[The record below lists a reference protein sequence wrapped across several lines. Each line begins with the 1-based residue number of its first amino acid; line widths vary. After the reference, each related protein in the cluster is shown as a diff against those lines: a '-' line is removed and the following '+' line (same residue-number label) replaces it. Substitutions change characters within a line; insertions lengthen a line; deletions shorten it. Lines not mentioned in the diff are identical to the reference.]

1 MCGIAGIIENS
12 NDPSI
17 ANKARLESDLAK
29 MNAIQKHRGPDGE
42 GVFIDATNKHLFG
55 FGHRRLA
62 ILDLSSAGH
71 QPMVIKSQKGSRLV
85 LTYNG
90 EIYNYLELRDELK
103 SKGCHFKTG
112 TDSEVLLRAYEEWG
126 EACLEKFNGMF
137 AFAIYDES
145 KRTIFAA
152 RDRFGVKPFYYRNKS
167 ERFEFASEIKAI
179 LSVGRSLGPDDQT
192 IVDYLLTGH
201 LGISERTFFRDIKEL
216 RPGHLLKLEITS
228 ARFEIKKWYDL
239 SKRVEERSA
248 LLRENPI
255 DKKHAALE
263 VQRLLTGAVRVRLRS
278 DVPVGTCLSGGI
290 DSSSIACIAADLQAS
305 ALKVKGQKGKPFI
318 GITASSLDPQNDET
332 AYAKLVADS
341 RGLDWHCVKPQS
353 FLEKLEEVIR
363 LQDEPFGGLS
373 VFMQEAVMAKAKA
386 LGVPVLLDGQG
397 GDEVFLG
404 YSKYLQGVR
413 RPSFRESYPRFMA
426 KHLAS
431 SLGFLERRELETE
444 LSRTLP
450 QEVKRSREHLLKYRR
465 ALSDPQQAQ
474 IMDITETN
482 LPQLLR
488 YEDRNSMY
496 HSIETR
502 LPFLDYRLVEF
513 GVALPSNFKIGMNG
527 IQKTVLR
534 GAMRRVVPDGIL
546 DRRDKIGFAPPNRD
560 WTKEFVHLWR
570 DSVSDSMIVSK
581 LIGREVANLN
591 GLAAEVLSV
600 DTIWRLINLAIFA
613 RQADGGSYQG
623 SSSW

>member
-1 MCGIAGIIENS
+1 MCGIAGIIEKRS
-12 NDPSI
+12 HQSGDSRS
-17 ANKARLESDLAK
+17 RLEADLAK
-29 MNAIQKHRGPDGE
+29 MNNAQKHRGPDGE
-42 GVFIDATNKHLFG
+42 GVFTELASGSLFG

-62 ILDLSSAGH
+62 ILDLSPAGH
-71 QPMVIKSQKGSRLV
+71 QPMIVTSRQGARLI

-90 EIYNYLELRDELK
+90 EIYNYVELK
-103 SKGCHFKTG
+103 TELKEKGYRFQSE

-145 KRTIFAA
+145 KRSIFAA
-152 RDRFGVKPFYYRNKS
+152 RDRFGVKPFYYRNKP

-179 LSVGRSLGPDDQT
+179 LSVGRSIGPDNQT
-192 IVDYLLTGH
+192 VVDYLLTGH
-201 LGISERTFFRDIKEL
+201 LGISERTFFCDIKEL
-216 RPGHLLKLEITS
+216 RSGHILKFDLAS
-228 ARFEIKKWYDL
+228 QQFEIKKWYDL
-239 SKRVEERSA
+239 SKRVDALSA
-248 LLRENPI
+248 QFQDRPLNFGE
-255 DKKHAALE
+255 AARE
-263 VQRLLTGAVRVRLRS
+263 VQQVLTDAVRVRLRS

-290 DSSSIACIAADLQAS
+290 DSSSIASIAADLQAS
-305 ALKVKGQKGKPFI
+305 AMKAKGQQVKPFI

-353 FLEKLEEVIR
+353 FVEKLEEVIR

-404 YSKYLQGVR
+404 YPKYLQGFAVNR
-413 RPSFRESYPRFMA
+413 MMSLNPRMVV
-426 KHLAS
+426 KRLAS
-431 SLGFLERRELETE
+431 HCGILERRELETE
-444 LSRTLP
+444 LSRTRP
-450 QEVKRSREHLLKYRR
+450 QEVKQSKEHLLRYRR
-465 ALSDPQQAQ
+465 ALSDPQRAQ

-502 LPFLDYRLVEF
+502 LPLLDYRLVEL
-513 GVALPSNFKIGMNG
+513 GVALPPTFKIDEKRV
-527 IQKTVLR
+527 QKAVLR
-534 GAMRRVVPDGIL
+534 GAMRGVVPDAVL
-546 DRRDKIGFAPPNRD
+546 DRQDKIGFASP
-560 WTKEFVHLWR
+560 
-570 DSVSDSMIVSK
+570 
-581 LIGREVANLN
+581 
-591 GLAAEVLSV
+591 
-600 DTIWRLINLAIFA
+600 DTIWASYFDKLVQERVSESHYIKSLFSTETKLENAAHISIWKLVNLVIWHSDHF
-613 RQADGGSYQG
+613 YF
-623 SSSW
+623 